1 MTIINGGGII
11 LMEETDKIQIGHI
24 EILWSIGMSMDEV
37 GTHLFG
43 VRNIAQGFPCTLGV
57 IIALPIGQVL

>member
-1 MTIINGGGII
+1 
-11 LMEETDKIQIGHI
+11 MEETDKIQIGHI